1 MRATTLWTALTL
13 STVLF
18 AAQANAEKTTYANQT
33 GQKTIGQESSAVV
46 SFANGDW
53 HEKPQAAG
61 QPGPQMQPQMP
72 PGMNPYV
79 AMDPYGQMMMPGMA
93 AGYAPG
99 PVMQA
104 GYGMPMGPAPG
115 MAGPGGPMMDPN
127 VMPASHW
134 GGYGGCQACGGAGC
148 QSCQGGGH
156 LGHHGKL
163 GGNNCCEACGGAGC
177 GGCCGLTG
185 GHVYCGFSRGIGN
198 AWDMTAY
205 GGPCAPR
212 WADVVVDATFFTYE
226 PGNTSRTLTSQ
237 GSANNPVLS
246 TDDYEFTNQGGV
258 RMSLNRTFRPG
269 TYLEFSY
276 LGMGNWASSQ
286 SVTGPGDLYSPF
298 SGFGVNPAG
307 TGYAETGQGSLQIF
321 STSNRFDSFEL
332 NMKRFFTSANCWW
345 QSSWWVGIRY
355 VRVDDDAVYNTLG
368 SSGNLDYTLDAD
380 NDLFGA
386 QFGLDTALR
395 LTTRWTLS
403 LFGEVGVYGNRATY
417 DSTIALNDAATVLQE
432 TASSRRG
439 SMVVEGGFLSTFKI
453 VPRGTL
459 RAGYQIVYIDGI
471 ALASDSFNFE
481 TGGVMPL
488 GTALSGRQTSINDN
502 GNALYHGPTVGFEY
516 TW

>member
-1 MRATTLWTALTL
+1 MRATTLWTALML
-13 STVLF
+13 STVIF

-33 GQKTIGQESSAVV
+33 GQKTIQQESSAIA
-46 SFANGDW
+46 SFAGGDW
-53 HEKPQAAG
+53 RVERHPEG
-61 QPGPQMQPQMP
+61 QPAPQMQQQMP

-99 PVMQA
+99 AVMQA
-104 GYGMPMGPAPG
+104 GYGMPMGPDYG
-115 MAGPGGPMMDPN
+115 MAAPGGPMMDTS

-134 GGYGGCQACGGAGC
+134 GGYGCQACGGAGC
-148 QSCQGGGH
+148 QQCQGGGH
-156 LGHHGKL
+156 GGHLGKPCADGSCQ
-163 GGNNCCEACGGAGC
+163 GCGGAGC

-198 AWDMTAY
+198 AWDMSPY

-212 WADVVVDATFFTYE
+212 WADVVVDATFFIYE
-226 PGNTSRTLTSQ
+226 PGNTSTVLASQ
-237 GSANNPVLS
+237 GGANNPVLN
-246 TDDYEFTNQGGV
+246 TDNYDFTNQGGV
-258 RMSLNRTFRPG
+258 RMSLNRVFMPG
-269 TYLEFSY
+269 SFLEFSY

-286 SVTGPGDLYSPF
+286 SVSGAGDLFSPF
-298 SGFGVNPAG
+298 SGFGVDPVG
-307 TGYAETGQGSLQIF
+307 GYAETDQGNLAIF

-332 NMKRFFTSANCWW
+332 NMRRFFTSANCWW
-345 QSSWWVGIRY
+345 QSSWWVGMRY

-368 SSGNLDYTLDAD
+368 AGGNMDYTVDVD

-386 QFGLDTALR
+386 QVGLDSALR

-403 LFGEVGVYGNRATY
+403 AFGEVGVYGNRATQE
-417 DSTIALNDAATVLQE
+417 STIAINDGANVLQE
-432 TASSRRG
+432 TTAERRA
-439 SMVVEGGFLSTFKI
+439 SMVVEAGFLSTFKV

-471 ALASDSFNFE
+471 ALGADSFNFQ
-481 TGGVMPL
+481 TGGVAPL
-488 GTALSGRQTSINDN
+488 NTALAGRQAFINDN

-516 TW
+516 VW